1 MSVEDRPS
9 PPSMRPLL
17 YLDIDGTLLRR
28 RADISGLHNAYEIAP
43 DALGFLTWAVEHF
56 ECRWLSTRCRAGD
69 AEGAIRAFRHALGV
83 TRLPDEWARVLRV
96 IPAAT
101 WSGSKIE
108 GIDLTSPAGWFWIDD
123 APGAA
128 DVAVLS
134 DQSVADRL
142 IRINGSDQRA
152 LERTQ
157 ARLSQ
162 DHSLESC
169 VPP

>member
-1 MSVEDRPS
+1 
-9 PPSMRPLL
+9 MRPLL

-69 AEGAIRAFRHALGV
+69 AGGAVRAFRHALGV
-83 TRLPDEWARVLRV
+83 VRLPEEWGRVLGM
-96 IPAAT
+96 IPAAA
-101 WSGSKIE
+101 WSGSKVE
-108 GIDLTSPAGWFWIDD
+108 GIEVKHPAGWWWIDD
-123 APGAA
+123 APDAV
-128 DVAVLS
+128 DVAILS
-134 DQSVADRL
+134 QQGVAERL
-142 IRINGSDQRA
+142 IRINGSDKRP
-152 LERTQ
+152 LERIQ

-162 DHSLESC
+162 GHSLKSC